1 MITSPKNQDV
11 HVGVIGCGH
20 WGPNHIRV
28 FSTLS
33 GSRVVAVADHDAN
46 RLGSVGQLYPQVR
59 LVNDYHELLE
69 HVPLDA
75 VVVATPTRTHYK
87 IAKEAL
93 EHGKHVLVEK
103 PLCLT
108 VIEGEE
114 LVKLARQ
121 YGGVLMVGQVFLF
134 HNGILKLKEFL
145 EFGDLGKIYYIGS
158 TRTNLGPI
166 RQDVNAV
173 YDLASH
179 DISILNF
186 LLGSC
191 PYEVSAVGE
200 AFLQNGVEDIAF
212 ISLRYPN
219 DVLARI
225 HASWLDPRKVREIT
239 IVGDKKMVTWD
250 DLATLGTVQVYDKGV
265 VREAYYEDYGHF
277 QLLAREGDIM
287 IPRIKFE
294 EPLKNQARYFLGAIR
309 KGKADVSDGESG
321 LNVIRTI
328 EAIQQSLK
336 GRGVPVKVQ

>member
-1 MITSPKNQDV
+1 M
-11 HVGVIGCGH
+11 IGCGH

-28 FSTLS
+28 FSSLP
-33 GSRVVAVADHDAN
+33 GSKVAVIADPDAN
-46 RLGSVGQLYPQVR
+46 RLDSVGRLYPQVQ
-59 LVNDYHELLE
+59 LVNDYRNLLE
-69 HVPLDA
+69 HNPLDV

-87 IAKEAL
+87 IAKEAI
-93 EHGKHVLVEK
+93 ERGKHVLVEK
-103 PLCLT
+103 PLCQT
-108 VIEGEE
+108 VAEGEE
-114 LVKLARQ
+114 LVRLAREHNV
-121 YGGVLMVGQVFLF
+121 VLMVGQVFLF

-179 DISILNF
+179 DIAIFNF
-186 LLGSC
+186 LLGSR
-191 PYEVSAVGE
+191 PDEVSAVGE
-200 AFLQNGVEDIAF
+200 AFLQKGIEDLAF

-219 DVLARI
+219 DVLARV

-277 QLLAREGDIM
+277 QLLAREGDIT

-294 EPLKNQARYFLGAIR
+294 EPLKNQARYFLSAIQ
-309 KGKADVSDGESG
+309 KGKADVSDGHSG
-321 LNVIRTI
+321 LDVVRTL
-328 EAIQQSLK
+328 EAIQHSLK
-336 GRGVPVKVQ
+336 ERGAPVKVQ